1 MFFEWRGLRE
11 VMGLMGSVSREEVGW
26 EGGGLVHV
34 SHRCARVQWVMGFVN
49 V

>member
-26 EGGGLVHV
+26 ENGGLVHV
-34 SHRCARVQWVMGFVN
+34 IHSARMQWVMGFVK